1 MRDNGVF
8 AIYDGIGES
17 KISSLIHSMKM
28 GGKDNKYKGMGSPA
42 SSDHN
47 LKINKNTCRFDMYN
61 AYKNVTLKNRKSY
74 YNDKILKVI

>member
-47 LKINKNTCRFDMYN
+47 LKIKKKTRRFDMYTP
-61 AYKNVTLKNRKSY
+61 YKSVTLKKKTY